1 MQWYV
6 ATRRVVGF
14 AVAFALAVLGSA
26 VYVDA
31 VDAAFVPRMVTAMT
45 GVGVGLGLLVL
56 GTLLGLAIT
65 VPFWVWQAVR
75 QTREHGSPDYGHLGY
90 WGVGAFLV
98 LFVVGFVVPGGV
110 YAAVAPRVLGSA
122 LLVAGVLHTRAWVRG
137 RTAPDR
143 PYAADRYDLV
153 SGGDASSPLAAQPT
167 ADDWNAAQ
175 WDPDVDRQIE
185 RRRHRG

>member
-14 AVAFALAVLGSA
+14 AVAFAVAVLGSA

-31 VDAAFVPRMVTAMT
+31 VDAAPAPRMVTAMT

-75 QTREHGSPDYGHLGY
+75 QTREHGSPGHGHLGY

-98 LFVVGFVVPGGV
+98 LFAAGFVVPGGV
-110 YAAVAPRVLGSA
+110 YAAAAPRVLGSA

-153 SGGDASSPLAAQPT
+153 SGGDTSSPLAAQPT